1 MFPEEKSVIR
11 FRGTDNAKIVRL
23 IRTVAPMGAGTETD
37 PVRRVYQYWSLDGEL
52 LFTEDDYLNGKIEET
67 RWTCDR
73 GLEREVNI
81 GKLFMDT

>member
-1 MFPEEKSVIR
+1 MFPEEKIIIR
-11 FRGTDNAKIVRL
+11 FRGTDNAKIVKL
-23 IRTVAPMGAGTETD
+23 IRTAAPMGAGTEDD
-37 PVRRVYQYWSLDGEL
+37 PVRLVYQYWSLDGKL
-52 LFTEDDYLNGKIEET
+52 LFTGDDYLNSKIEET

>member
-73 GLEREVNI
+73 GLEREVRE
-81 GKLFMDT
+81 

>member
-1 MFPEEKSVIR
+1 MRMEEENVIR